1 MSLCVCVCGRHE
13 GLSAGMRVPVEQ
25 DGEDTRDS
33 ACNTPGAPGATAD
46 LYPHIGPAGPSP
58 QQAVGECL
66 ASGRG
71 RRQRE
76 TSTPPGGGRD
86 PSNIL
91 LSYCPALAGMH
102 PLDGAPRLRQW
113 ADPRPIPLQLHT
125 RQSLTSLPTQ
135 LPPEGP
141 ARLFRRGS
149 DRTGLW
155 SVCSVPGHRQ
165 TLKSLLP
172 PLPAGSANASNESP
186 ADLANHRS
194 QPPHRP

>member
-1 MSLCVCVCGRHE
+1 MKVLLAAHMGVAWSPATGEPWEEAESCWRIAASGGLRCAIMV
-13 GLSAGMRVPVEQ
+13 LSANVAVRSQV
-25 DGEDTRDS
+25 
-33 ACNTPGAPGATAD
+33 
-46 LYPHIGPAGPSP
+46 P

-91 LSYCPALAGMH
+91 LSYCPALAGVH